1 MSPKARGWEQ
11 LVARVLQSVL
21 NSQSMAAKKTTNK
34 QSQTKAAFVRA
45 HANLSPKEIVEK
57 AKGAGMKLDVSY
69 VYNVRAHDKSH
80 AKSKATK
87 RSARAITRKAPAVAR
102 PISTT
107 AKAEDLLRALGAE
120 LGLTRAISILEAD
133 REKVRKVLGA

>member
-1 MSPKARGWEQ
+1 
-11 LVARVLQSVL
+11 
-21 NSQSMAAKKTTNK
+21 MAAKKTTNK
-34 QSQTKAAFVRA
+34 QTQTKAAFVRA

-57 AKGAGMKLDVSY
+57 AKSAGMRLDASY
-69 VYNVRAHDKSH
+69 VYNVRAYDKSN
-80 AKSKATK
+80 AKTKTTK
-87 RSARAITRKAPAVAR
+87 RTARTVDRKAPAVAR

-120 LGLTRAISILEAD
+120 LGLSRAISILEAD